1 MNEEG
6 HVRGAGAVTRDGKG
20 VGAEAGNCGR
30 CGDEVAGAEGSGKVD
45 EEGVEASGA
54 AEIGGALDLLPLA
67 FLGPPLNVT
76 VGSSRFQ

>member
-20 VGAEAGNCGR
+20 VGAELETV
-30 CGDEVAGAEGSGKVD
+30 DGAEGSGKVD